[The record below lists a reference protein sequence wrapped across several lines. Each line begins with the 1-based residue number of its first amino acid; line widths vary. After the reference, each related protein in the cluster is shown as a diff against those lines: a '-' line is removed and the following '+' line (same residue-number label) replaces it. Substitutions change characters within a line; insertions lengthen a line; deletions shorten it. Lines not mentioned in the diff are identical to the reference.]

1 VSGGN
6 HSPLVFLGSQ
16 TRGGTDGLHGES
28 RHGCTREMGIDLAG
42 ADAETTLETG
52 RGETSSESGKNVVW
66 TRRCRAKVLNDLGRL
81 NLNRRLPG
89 RLPRHHGQIAIVI
102 RNHTDSGPYRMH
114 GVTENGIYGL
124 FFRPI

>member
-1 VSGGN
+1 MGCMVRVAMDA
-6 HSPLVFLGSQ
+6 PERWGSIWQ
-16 TRGGTDGLHGES
+16 EPMLRRLWRPEGEK
-28 RHGCTREMGIDLAG
+28 
-42 ADAETTLETG
+42 
-52 RGETSSESGKNVVW
+52 TSSESGKNVVW